1 MIDNAS
7 ILALGCV
14 GGLVLALGLG
24 VVFAL
29 YTFGELRAMFIQW
42 LDRK

>member
-24 VVFAL
+24 VVVML
-29 YTFGELRAMFIQW
+29 YSFGELRTMFRQW
-42 LDRK
+42 IDRK

>member
-14 GGLVLALGLG
+14 GGLLLALGLG

-29 YTFGELRAMFIQW
+29 YSFGELRTMFRQW
-42 LDRK
+42 IDRK